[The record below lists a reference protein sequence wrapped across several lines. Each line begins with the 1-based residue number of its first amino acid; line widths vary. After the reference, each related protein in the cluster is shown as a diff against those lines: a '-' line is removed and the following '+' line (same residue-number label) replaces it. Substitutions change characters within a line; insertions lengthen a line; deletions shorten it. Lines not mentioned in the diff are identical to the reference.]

1 METLNV
7 EYKDTALRFFAL
19 HPASVPTRLGDLS
32 LVTTPEHLEKS
43 PAMNEMLK
51 GLGQILKD
59 KVELPAYTTL
69 FLAHPDGRADPLK
82 GRYVDSNHDL
92 GELLKRI
99 GTIKEKRLYCLKGE
113 MFTTEY
119 DLEVRKLVEERRRN
133 LAKRGSSKI

>member
-1 METLNV
+1 
-7 EYKDTALRFFAL
+7 
-19 HPASVPTRLGDLS
+19 
-32 LVTTPEHLEKS
+32 
-43 PAMNEMLK
+43 MNEMLK
-51 GLGQILKD
+51 GLGQMLKD